1 MEVQLN
7 TQQKMEKKQFFI
19 KENQLSEILSHLLK
33 KLQDENTLK
42 FSYIPKSKTDLVIIE
57 IKGENFNDNFNNQIV
72 TEENKQI
79 IDLVISNEKLFIQ
92 GLNYTFERD
101 IKDFS
106 DEKPIISNNN
116 FKELFQDQFDSLY
129 QKYFKES
136 YSFYNISFTLNLLV
150 AELSNFSN
158 IRIKVIERRCCC
170 NKLFGYYFNLFEHIQ
185 EFKLIQTICKCYR
198 CSYGYSP
205 QLTKELKISKNIKII
220 ETNLPPCTLINSIEN
235 SNNLEVLKLYCA
247 IQDYKIAHNILC
259 LVQQSQKLNYL
270 SLKFQYNY
278 NIIEWLQFQ
287 VRKLPNI
294 KYINL
299 EFDFQK
305 FSSFTST
312 FDQILFYQKNK
323 TIEYQMSILIK
334 DEIVLNYQQH
344 TLQQNDIFENNTN
357 NFQNSL
363 YLNIE
368 TNEILLPS
376 NYQWISKNFQSLNNL
391 THFTCLIKPEIKKND
406 VRLNKKIGLELIP
419 QLLSTMPILQ
429 SIKLNIGEGN
439 KFDIID
445 IKKIFIQTTPFKAN
459 QFLNQSHRDE
469 QEQNEFRVKMQTM
482 HDKLKDQTK
491 IGRSLNGDHGNDPPS
506 LKSFEDLEFF
516 NQLGQIENQPKNKIQ
531 LERQFISAKDI
542 NSNSA
547 FDDNSLQKGIFQQKQ
562 EYDDR
567 QQPDQDLK
575 QDFSDNSPQ
584 NMLSYDFNANDLII
598 SPQSEKLQQS
608 LKNYNES
615 SEDSSK
621 YKTHQHIEMNNFSM
635 MSRKDLMRQDNDD
648 SEQQQKQNNQQEV
661 NSMFLMSI
669 KQDNFVSQKSK
680 SQSGGMLKKL
690 ICCLKP
696 KKKFK
701 NYKRSLTYFENLQL
715 NKVQKQDRIKFKI
728 LKFASAIKQR
738 HLKKN
743 LNDVEPNNLK
753 LISDLSCQHQNYKQ
767 VSFKVYKNSI
777 LRDLIVKYQKLKS
790 AIIDHFKEIIIPIKV
805 FMPTSSAIVLWDLLQ
820 IAMTYL
826 FLFLYSIEVFF
837 AQNET
842 TNLFMVTFFEI
853 ILSITLIDIL
863 KKFNTSYFEK
873 DQIIQV
879 RSKIIFQYITSSIF
893 ITDVISLS
901 TIIFKLK
908 YRNKEIS
915 YNPNNSIQLYL
926 ENFLIFLLL
935 NRALKQK
942 KLLQSII
949 TLEQSQKHLFWLFSQ
964 VLNVVTVAHIVSI
977 AFYMLGVYENQNN
990 FQTSWLQKY
999 GVTNL
1004 DYYNRYIY
1012 SIYWAVTTMTTES
1025 ELKNRDKQAEDKII
1039 GTLSNQLR
1047 EEITEQINS
1056 KILQDQNIFKDN
1068 FSQKINKSIVFIM
1081 EEVLVSPN
1089 EIIFQENDIDD
1100 QSIYFIQ
1107 SGIVEIYSDCFRQDK
1122 ETSCKIYQ
1130 TITQNQ
1136 FFGEISF
1143 FSGLARSASARSVNL
1158 ATLYRIKR
1166 ERFIDL
1172 LKTSEYDFERFKM
1185 IQEKINIHGN
1195 LNCLYL
1201 KCYSCK
1207 KLGHLASNCPATHAF
1222 FDKQFIFLK
1231 NNFSEIQ
1238 ERQTSYKRAERTKQL
1253 KPLILAKK
1261 NIQICKKLK
1270 EQCRNINS
1278 RTQFLYN
1285 ITSDEDEAQTFDIN
1299 SLLSSDAQSTQF
1311 GLEIKSFA
1319 KQATDLSQ
1327 KIENKQIQRLL
1338 KSNQDET
1345 NIIEKQIDLIKQNS
1359 SLNDQISN
1367 NYDQQYINGNF
1378 NISADTQYFS
1388 KVEQIVS
1395 VLKKQNNNNMA
1406 NENSKEN
1413 SLKQNF
1419 VKSRSDFKNYLNN
1432 KQVNFNIQNTQ
1443 SSIQEPKNQL
1453 LFQKKISKDVLDDQ
1467 DVFFFSPQIKN
1478 VQSNLQQNNKQE
1490 QHSLSATCFKALE
1503 QQLQSQ
1509 EKGEENITKDQ
1520 LKRIKSNEF
1529 LGNKTMA
1536 RQNSN
1541 KQINLQFKNSTSSQ
1555 IQEFASEKIKNSQKV
1570 SHNLIRSNDYS
1581 QNIRYYSQEDLFEQ
1595 VELCDFE
1602 KVKIFK
1608 KFFPHNNIDK
1618 VITVLKK
1625 IQVQQKKD
1633 RFKRNLER
1641 RRQIVFAL
1649 DNVQN
1654 RLICETPTKNNI
1666 RQKKKELTS
1675 LSYGVTL
1682 KSKEQQKQAN

>member
-1 MEVQLN
+1 
-7 TQQKMEKKQFFI
+7 MEKKQFFI

-1012 SIYWAVTTMTTES
+1012 SIYWAVTTMTTVGYGDIAATNSS
-1025 ELKNRDKQAEDKII
+1025 EALFISIAMIVFSCVYAYSINNI
-1039 GTLSNQLR
+1039 GF
-1047 EEITEQINS
+1047 
-1056 KILQDQNIFKDN
+1056 ILQEIE
-1068 FSQKINKSIVFIM
+1068 KS
-1081 EEVLVSPN
+1081 S
-1089 EIIFQENDIDD
+1089 
-1100 QSIYFIQ
+1100 
-1107 SGIVEIYSDCFRQDK
+1107 
-1122 ETSCKIYQ
+1122 
-1130 TITQNQ
+1130 
-1136 FFGEISF
+1136 
-1143 FSGLARSASARSVNL
+1143 
-1158 ATLYRIKR
+1158 
-1166 ERFIDL
+1166 
-1172 LKTSEYDFERFKM
+1172 
-1185 IQEKINIHGN
+1185 
-1195 LNCLYL
+1195 
-1201 KCYSCK
+1201 K
-1207 KLGHLASNCPATHAF
+1207 KLNENISV
-1222 FDKQFIFLK
+1222 
-1231 NNFSEIQ
+1231 IQ
-1238 ERQTSYKRAERTKQL
+1238 R
-1253 KPLILAKK
+1253 ILAKK